1 MSLPPY
7 LEPDMVELIYQK
19 LIADPTLAAD
29 TDLSINKWI
38 QPVSPPTVTDDNTVN
53 ANKQIY
59 VHQSRCGV
67 WSWNSG
73 GLAAQHQEY
82 LSITTIVRVPRDT
95 TGDTA
100 YTLCNNLRK
109 KIKEIMYSATFPGT
123 GWLTHKPVLDSF
135 PSVPI
140 TSHAH
145 HVLTY
150 EVWTSV
156 SGPPDP

>member
-1 MSLPPY
+1 MSIPY
-7 LEPDMVELIYQK
+7 VEPDMVDEIYKK
-19 LIADPTLAAD
+19 LTADPTLAAD

-38 QPVSPPTVTDDNTVN
+38 NPVSPPTVTDDNTVN

-67 WSWNSG
+67 WSWNCG
-73 GLAAQHQEY
+73 GLAAQHQQY
-82 LSITTIVRVPRDT
+82 ISISTIVRVTRDT
-95 TGDTA
+95 TGDNA
-100 YTLCNNLRK
+100 YTLCNALRN
-109 KIKEIMYSATFPGT
+109 KIAEIMYSATFPGT
-123 GWLTHKPVLDSF
+123 GWLTHKPILDSF

-145 HVLTY
+145 HVFQY
-150 EVWTSV
+150 EVWTSI